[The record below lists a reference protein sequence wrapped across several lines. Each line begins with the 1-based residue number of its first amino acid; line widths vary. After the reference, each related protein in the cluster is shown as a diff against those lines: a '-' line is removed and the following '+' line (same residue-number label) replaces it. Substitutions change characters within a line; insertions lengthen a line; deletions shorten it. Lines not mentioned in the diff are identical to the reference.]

1 MSFLKCASS
10 RQRLL
15 RAYHYL
21 DVVIFVV
28 DELLE
33 AFLNDVLNGDPSCH
47 HLLIALEFAC
57 NDSQSSIFT

>member
-1 MSFLKCASS
+1 
-10 RQRLL
+10 
-15 RAYHYL
+15 
-21 DVVIFVV
+21 VVIFVV